1 MHERFTVKIC
11 DTCPYTPADLE
22 DLYDAQCGVAALAQ
36 DTKSTGHPASPT
48 RASGTAELEKDIAAR
63 IRDFRTLGSPKS

>member
-36 DTKSTGHPASPT
+36 DTKSTGHPAS
-48 RASGTAELEKDIAAR
+48 R
-63 IRDFRTLGSPKS
+63 IHESVRNG